1 MGYYIRVLTKNKK
14 MITLSKLRNCLENK
28 GIEVNIKILKGSK
41 KWEQILL
48 SHIKGEEEIAII
60 ERNPV
65 MKGLLGKK
73 EINEFLK
80 EIAEC
85 KPQSAVKWLSN
96 YLKKV
101 KIIYAIQVLN
111 GAYKYNGWE
120 VIRSIQNELWNTLGG
135 IFQADNEGF
144 SNEEGYH
151 IIWQFPTHIKG
162 SWKMAVLD
170 KHGKWIKFEI
180 DLGNKKHRKT
190 FLAGKIPNNAKI
202 I

>member
-1 MGYYIRVLTKNKK
+1 MGYYIRVLTKSKK
-14 MITLSKLRNCLENK
+14 IIPAAQLDYHLKNK
-28 GIEVNIKILKGSK
+28 GVKAKIKIETGSNNSWTK
-41 KWEQILL
+41 ILL
-48 SHIKGEEEIAII
+48 THTKGKKIAII

-65 MKGLLGKK
+65 KKGLLGKK
-73 EINEFLK
+73 EIIEFLK
-80 EIAEC
+80 EIAKC
-85 KPQSAVKWLSN
+85 KPKSAVKWLSN

-101 KIIYAIQVLN
+101 KSIYAIQVLN
-111 GAYKYNGWE
+111 GAYKNNGWE
-120 VIRSIQNELWNTLGG
+120 VIRSIQNELWNTLSG

-151 IIWQFPTHIKG
+151 ILWQFPTHVKG